1 MAKKD
6 DKARITLDIPLAL
19 QKKLKIIA
27 VIHGTSMREL
37 AEKAIKQYLE
47 QLETYGTS
55 SNKSLN

>member
-6 DKARITLDIPLAL
+6 DQARITIDLPLTL

-27 VIHGTSMREL
+27 AINGMSMREIV
-37 AEKAIKQYLE
+37 EKAIKQYLE

-55 SNKSLN
+55 SYKSLN